1 MHCAPPNS
9 TATEAY
15 DPVLQAQ
22 LMADEEVVKFVAK
35 GPGRSKAT
43 AETVVQHALW
53 RHNASGAGGA
63 GGAAPKREAGTDDIH
78 ARLAEVSTAFAAA
91 GVHCPLEQASLM
103 ASESVALF
111 LAGTAG
117 SGAASAAGAVQQALC
132 RRDGGAAG
140 AAPVMETPAKL
151 APPRAGVKREDDDG
165 GGSAVKAA

>member
-9 TATEAY
+9 TETEVY

-22 LMADEEVVKFVAK
+22 LMADEEVVKFLAK

-53 RHNASGAGGA
+53 RHNASGTGGA
-63 GGAAPKREAGTDDIH
+63 GGAAPKREAGSDDLH
-78 ARLAEVSTAFAAA
+78 ARLAEVSTAFTAA
-91 GVHCPLEQASLM
+91 GVRCPLEQASLM

-111 LAGTAG
+111 LAG
-117 SGAASAAGAVQQALC
+117 SSAASAADAVQQALC

-165 GGSAVKAA
+165 GCSAVKAA

>member
-9 TATEAY
+9 TATEVY
-15 DPVLQAQ
+15 DPALQGQ
-22 LMADEEVVKFVAK
+22 LMADEEVVKFLAK
-35 GPGRSKAT
+35 GPGRSNAT
-43 AETVVQHALW
+43 AQTVVQHALW

-63 GGAAPKREAGTDDIH
+63 GGAAPKREAGSDDIH
-78 ARLAEVSTAFAAA
+78 ARLAEVSAAFAAA

-103 ASESVALF
+103 ASAAVALF
-111 LAGTAG
+111 LAG
-117 SGAASAAGAVQQALC
+117 SGAASAEDAVQQALC